1 MSRLGQLTSDVF
13 LSCTPAAVAV
23 GATILAGTSQ
33 RPAPAATFTTNYSF
47 TGPAA
52 CPTAEWTATYTI
64 REVCTGDPATW
75 TRPPVPPN
83 FVKTV
88 VTCDVCAHKTQTITC
103 PVELAVQTGPVR
115 IHGDG
120 VTATPALAAAMA
132 TAAANMGAA
141 AAAAGSGGSTSGS
154 DISGPN
160 SGSAAAASIG
170 SNSFSGGGSSASN
183 VGLGADDMFA
193 TRAMPDSGAETEAA
207 STTYDTA
214 GAPGMKI
221 SFVLVSGAIG
231 LGLVASQLLL

>member
-1 MSRLGQLTSDVF
+1 MSLGQLTSDVF
-13 LSCTPAAVAV
+13 LSCTPTAVAV
-23 GATILAGTSQ
+23 GATILAGTLQ
-33 RPAPAATFTTNYSF
+33 RPAPAATFTTEYSF
-47 TGPAA
+47 TAPAA

-120 VTATPALAAAMA
+120 VTATPALAAATA
-132 TAAANMGAA
+132 TAAANMG

-160 SGSAAAASIG
+160 SGSAAAAAAAIVG

-183 VGLGADDMFA
+183 LGLGADDMFA
-193 TRAMPDSGAETEAA
+193 TVAMPGSGAETEAA